1 MCERIHSACMYR
13 AHLAASQRLDQGDH
27 SSHPLSALSSR
38 CSHAVLTLFSHRSH
52 SLPPALC
59 APALHCSHIV
69 LTPLSLSSPCTVCPR
84 FALFSHCSHDAL
96 TLFPLHC
103 VPPPCRFDQ
112 RLTQGGADS
121 EASGSFVITYFELTL
136 LLRQFALIVMG
147 RILFARRWTSLKL
160 IMHVYRTL
168 EIFIVAFF
176 VLPG

>member
-1 MCERIHSACMYR
+1 MCERIHSACMLR
-13 AHLAASQRLDQGDH
+13 AHLAAFNHTSGWLKEITRLILCLH
-27 SSHPLSALSSR
+27 CP
-38 CSHAVLTLFSHRSH
+38 HAVLTL
-52 SLPPALC
+52 L
-59 APALHCSHIV
+59 
-69 LTPLSLSSPCTVCPR
+69 
-84 FALFSHCSHDAL
+84 SHCSHTTL
-96 TLFPLHC
+96 TFFPLHC

-121 EASGSFVITYFELTL
+121 EASGSFVITYFELAL